1 MNYLKINILFISL
14 LPDFSIL
21 LSLLFAPLGMPY
33 LCSVLKN
40 RTNEN
45 KRFRNH
51 KNKMLWL

>member
-1 MNYLKINILFISL
+1 MNCLKINILFISL
-14 LPDFSIL
+14 LSDFGIL
-21 LSLLFAPLGMPY
+21 LSLLFAPWGMPY

-40 RTNEN
+40 RTN